1 MNVFSIFNTGMS
13 IIFIFLSLRKSQ
25 DKVARFICDAVTYM
39 YVTAL
44 LVVMTYRYLFDPS
57 NENVFI
63 LLTMLL
69 LTYIVVFVITCYIKK
84 VITKKYIKRSENY
97 KVSSLTIIISVSGV
111 LCDIFA
117 DANISQSTAKM
128 IVEIGCMI
136 FSIFFGIMGGISLLK
151 IFFYNRVKNKL

>member
-1 MNVFSIFNTGMS
+1 MDLPAPFAPRI
-13 IIFIFLSLRKSQ
+13 
-25 DKVARFICDAVTYM
+25 
-39 YVTAL
+39 
-44 LVVMTYRYLFDPS
+44 LFDPS

-84 VITKKYIKRSENY
+84 VITKKYIKQSENY

-111 LCDIFA
+111 FWARIIFA